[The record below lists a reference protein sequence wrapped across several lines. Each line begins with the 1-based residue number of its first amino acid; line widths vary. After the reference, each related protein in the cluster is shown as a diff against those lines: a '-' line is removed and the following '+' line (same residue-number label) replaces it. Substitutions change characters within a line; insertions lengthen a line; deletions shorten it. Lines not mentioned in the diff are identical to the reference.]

1 VYKTVL
7 VTLDGSPLA
16 ERALPY
22 GAALAQAGYGRLVL
36 VRAAAAPTMA
46 ELETCEEL
54 LAVTQEETKIYLH
67 EMVARLEEQRPG
79 IERRTEKV
87 VVPVRHGSV
96 AEALRRIARE
106 QGADVVIMATHGR
119 SGLGRW
125 LYGSVADDVLR
136 HAEVPVLLVPA
147 TAGPLWSPGAGQ
159 RILVPLD
166 GSPLALA
173 ALPAAAELAA
183 VLRAD
188 LHLLRVVEP
197 PASLRV
203 WDYTSPAFDPA
214 AEAPADPAADVAG
227 ATKYLE
233 GVAATLRARG
243 HAVRFSA
250 EVGLVAPTIAAVAE
264 EQHASAIVMATHG
277 RGGVAR
283 VVLGSVATGVLQR
296 AGVPLLLVRPEAVR
310 LAEREDQEHEVAGAD
325 VGSMGAPAGAVP

>member
-46 ELETCEEL
+46 ELDTREEL
-54 LAVTQEETKIYLH
+54 LAAAQEEAKIYLH
-67 EMVARLEEQRPG
+67 EIVARLEEQRPG
-79 IERRTEKV
+79 IERRTETV

-96 AEALRRIARE
+96 AEALRRTARE
-106 QGADVVIMATHGR
+106 QGADVVVMATHGR
-119 SGLGRW
+119 SGPGRW
-125 LYGSVADDVLR
+125 LYGSVADAVLR

-197 PASLRV
+197 PVALRA
-203 WDYTSPAFDPA
+203 WDYTSPAFEAAVEVPPDPA
-214 AEAPADPAADVAG
+214 AEVAEV
-227 ATKYLE
+227 TKYLE

-243 HAVRFSA
+243 LTVRVSA
-250 EVGLVAPTIAAVAE
+250 EVGLVASTIAAVAE
-264 EQHASAIVMATHG
+264 EQRATVIAMATHG

-283 VVLGSVATGVLQR
+283 LVLGSVATGVLQR
-296 AGVPLLLVRPEAVR
+296 AGVPLLLVRPEGVR
-310 LAEREDQEHEVAGAD
+310 RAERAHQEHEAAGAD